1 MRFGNGRTSFLPPVG
16 AIELANFL
24 LAKFCSSWCFFHLS
38 AYKDFKH
45 FWLYGIEHEYRSY
58 FRDIP
63 SYGRFVSLMPRLLMP
78 LCLLLHS
85 LRGEQTGIYF
95 IDSTKLAV
103 CHNARSSRN
112 RVFAG
117 MAKRGKTSVE
127 WFYGFKLHLVINH
140 KGEIMAVRITPGN
153 CDDRAPVQSMVKTLQ
168 GKLFGDRGY
177 ISQELFQKLW
187 RKSVQLITEIRK
199 NMKNYLMPLF
209 DKILLRKRFII
220 ETIFDKLKS
229 QIGLEHTRHRSPTN
243 AFVHVISCLVAYSL
257 GKNKP
262 KINVPYP

>member
-1 MRFGNGRTSFLPPVG
+1 MVL
-16 AIELANFL
+16 
-24 LAKFCSSWCFFHLS
+24 FHLS

-45 FWLYGIEHEYRSY
+45 FWIYGIEHEYRSY
-58 FRDIP
+58 FRELP
-63 SYGRFVSLMPRLLMP
+63 SYGRFVALMPRLFMP
-78 LCLLLHS
+78 LCLLLYG
-85 LRGEQTGIYF
+85 LRGEQTAIYF
-95 IDSTKLAV
+95 IDSTKLSV

-127 WFYGFKLHLVINH
+127 WFYGFKLHLVINN
-140 KGEIMAVRITPGN
+140 KGEIMAAHITPGN

-187 RKSVQLITEIRK
+187 ENSVQLITGIRK
-199 NMKNYLMPLF
+199 NMKNYLMSII
-209 DKILLRKRFII
+209 DKLSLRKRFII

-229 QIGLEHTRHRSPTN
+229 QMGIEHTRHRSPTN
-243 AFVHVISCLVAYSL
+243 AFVHVMSCLIAYSL

-262 KINVPYP
+262 KIKIAYP

>member
-1 MRFGNGRTSFLPPVG
+1 MSLSTVALFCCLDDFACLYEIWEHENLIPSTRKRMRSGKLSLGEMLFIMVL
-16 AIELANFL
+16 
-24 LAKFCSSWCFFHLS
+24 FHLS

-58 FRDIP
+58 FGELP
-63 SYGRFVSLMPRLLMP
+63 SYGRFVSLMPRLFMP

-127 WFYGFKLHLVINH
+127 WFYGFKLHLIINN
-140 KGEIMAVRITPGN
+140 KGEIMAVHITPGN
-153 CDDRAPVQSMVKTLQ
+153 CDDRAPVKSMVKTLQ

-187 RKSVQLITEIRK
+187 KNSVHLITGIRK
-199 NMKNYLMPLF
+199 NMKNYLMPII
-209 DKILLRKRFII
+209 DKLLLRKRFII
-220 ETIFDKLKS
+220 ETIFDKLANK
-229 QIGLEHTRHRSPTN
+229 
-243 AFVHVISCLVAYSL
+243 CLCPCYL
-257 GKNKP
+257 
-262 KINVPYP
+262 VPRCL